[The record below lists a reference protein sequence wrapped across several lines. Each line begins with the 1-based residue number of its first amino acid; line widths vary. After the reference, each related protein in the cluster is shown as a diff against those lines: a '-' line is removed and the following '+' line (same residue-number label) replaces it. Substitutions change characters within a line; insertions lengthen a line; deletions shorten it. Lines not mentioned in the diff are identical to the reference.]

1 MEKFISRAMLLFLA
15 IGVANGMLTLTII
28 SICYFFNSSDE
39 MANFLGI
46 LGGMV
51 QSIIL
56 NSKHT
61 FQQKEIVLSKSI
73 YFFSILTLSY
83 LINFYILYVCLSI
96 MKLPSFLSQ
105 LVAIIF
111 YVFSSYVLLRKFVFK
126 K

>member
-1 MEKFISRAMLLFLA
+1 MEKFISRSVLLFLV
-15 IGVANGMLTLTII
+15 IGLANGMLTLAII
-28 SICYFFNSSDE
+28 SICYFFDSSDE

-56 NSKHT
+56 NSKYT
-61 FQQKEIVLSKSI
+61 FQQEEIVLSKSI
-73 YFFSILTLSY
+73 YFFSILALSY
-83 LINFYILYVCLSI
+83 LINFYILYLCLNI

-105 LVAIIF
+105 LVAIMF
-111 YVFSSYVLLRKFVFK
+111 YVISSYVLLRKFVFK